1 MLVVLLIG
9 SNLPDFDFL
18 PGLLIGSPDQYHRA
32 FSHSLLFCLLATVPL
47 LIYLKVAKIKSRA
60 FISLMWLIAILTHLA
75 IDWVSLDVSD
85 PAGIELLWP
94 FSGQRFMSDPVIFPG
109 ARRDEI
115 FSSFTL
121 SYNLFAVTWEI
132 LLLVPFVALCRF
144 FYDRAN
150 RDDVSKDSCCS

>member
-1 MLVVLLIG
+1 
-9 SNLPDFDFL
+9 
-18 PGLLIGSPDQYHRA
+18 
-32 FSHSLLFCLLATVPL
+32 
-47 LIYLKVAKIKSRA
+47 
-60 FISLMWLIAILTHLA
+60 MWLIAILTHLA